1 MADMQKKFKK
11 EFGKKTND
19 LYGDIKAEFLALTAE
34 ELKRKEREIRL
45 SVDEY
50 ESYNPYTAVSAVMSF
65 AALIVSVFSVLYSD
79 NELGLKIMMTVI
91 ALFALVIEVYLCCVV
106 SKTGISREKYIYNKY
121 KLRIIEEI
129 NQERAVVKV
138 RRGGKNHRT
147 QNNNATRA
155 QTDI

>member
-50 ESYNPYTAVSAVMSF
+50 ESYNPYTAVSSVMSF

-91 ALFALVIEVYLCCVV
+91 APFALVIEVYLCCVI
-106 SKTGISREKYIYNKY
+106 SKTGINREKYIYNKY

-129 NQERAVVKV
+129 SRERAVVKAKKHN
-138 RRGGKNHRT
+138 RKNK
-147 QNNNATRA
+147 
-155 QTDI
+155 I